1 MSCLKEAVRA
11 WSLVHH
17 SLRKGCVSGKVS
29 KDTGLVFMYVCVWD
43 RGCRMHDRRNQE
55 SVLVLLRE
63 VEFPSSQ
70 SPKHRFESNPIFGL
84 GGGLV
89 TCSFL

>member
-1 MSCLKEAVRA
+1 
-11 WSLVHH
+11 
-17 SLRKGCVSGKVS
+17 
-29 KDTGLVFMYVCVWD
+29 
-43 RGCRMHDRRNQE
+43 MHDHRNQE

-63 VEFPSSQ
+63 VDFPSSQ
-70 SPKHRFESNPIFGL
+70 SSKHRFESNPIFGL